1 MQRGLRVCVLIVCS
15 NDVIFSNATKKKQGQ
30 SVIFAALLSC
40 FYLRSCADQFPF
52 IDWPLSSASSTSHYS
67 QMVPHSVHISFSP
80 PASLFYWKRDM
91 CWLNGS
97 QCSVHSIQHSNI
109 IIMIPGGVKIASVI
123 FTNKG
128 FFQWI
133 ISAFR
138 TFAPTKNDSSNLAS
152 NHLTRLPPTSDDE
165 AEWDRTLIS
174 FFIPLHF
181 FFTFTRSWCEYKLL
195 SLIFC
200 SAGVFVS
207 FLSVLFSACPIFC
220 GSLRLNN
227 ENCL

>member
-1 MQRGLRVCVLIVCS
+1 MQRNLRLCVLIVCS
-15 NDVIFSNATKKKQGQ
+15 NDIIFSNATKKKRGR
-30 SVIFAALLSC
+30 SVIFAAVLSC
-40 FYLRSCADQFPF
+40 FYLRTCANQLLF
-52 IDWPLSSASSTSHYS
+52 IDWPLSSASSASHYS
-67 QMVPHSVHISFSP
+67 QMVPHIVHIPFSP
-80 PASLFYWKRDM
+80 PASLFYWKDM

-128 FFQWI
+128 FSRWI

-152 NHLTRLPPTSDDE
+152 DHLTRLPPTSDDE

-174 FFIPLHF
+174 FFIF
-181 FFTFTRSWCEYKLL
+181 FYLYSLL
-195 SLIFC
+195 VWI
-200 SAGVFVS
+200 
-207 FLSVLFSACPIFC
+207 
-220 GSLRLNN
+220 
-227 ENCL
+227 